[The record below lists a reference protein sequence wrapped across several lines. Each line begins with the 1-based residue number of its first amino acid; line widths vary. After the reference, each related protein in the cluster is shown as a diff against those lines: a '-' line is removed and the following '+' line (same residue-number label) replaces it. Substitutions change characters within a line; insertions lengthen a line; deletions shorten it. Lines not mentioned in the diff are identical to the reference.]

1 MIWRDKIRVH
11 SPITSQYDEARLQR
25 LQRQLSFDNDPI
37 KISGVKLNED
47 KKDLYI
53 PSFGDVIAPVE

>member
-11 SPITSQYDEARLQR
+11 SAITSQYDEARLQR
-25 LQRQLSFDNDPI
+25 LQRQLSFDNDTI
-37 KISGVKLNED
+37 KISAIKLNED
-47 KKDLYI
+47 KKDLFI